1 LFELTWKTCLLF
13 LVKQQIAFLYV
24 CHKVE
29 SGYLCYLELD
39 LEQDLVKNKSPALFE
54 DKYYNEEFTIQL
66 PSQKKITDI
75 KWLAGI
81 TLTVAFLSFDSGKFR
96 GSGSG
101 RI

>member
-1 LFELTWKTCLLF
+1 
-13 LVKQQIAFLYV
+13 
-24 CHKVE
+24 
-29 SGYLCYLELD
+29 
-39 LEQDLVKNKSPALFE
+39 VKNKSLAPFE

-81 TLTVAFLSFDSGKFR
+81 TSTVAFLACSSVAFR
-96 GSGSG
+96 RSGSG

>member
-1 LFELTWKTCLLF
+1 
-13 LVKQQIAFLYV
+13 
-24 CHKVE
+24 
-29 SGYLCYLELD
+29 
-39 LEQDLVKNKSPALFE
+39 VKNKSPAPFE

-81 TLTVAFLSFDSGKFR
+81 TSTSSLAVVGKFR

>member
-1 LFELTWKTCLLF
+1 M
-13 LVKQQIAFLYV
+13 V
-24 CHKVE
+24 
-29 SGYLCYLELD
+29 
-39 LEQDLVKNKSPALFE
+39 PFE

-81 TLTVAFLSFDSGKFR
+81 TSTVAFLSFDSGKFR
-96 GSGSG
+96 GSESG